1 MNTTTGIIKPFSCSI
16 SEKVCSNTAI
26 ILTSTIV
33 IISGCLQSPNIQP
46 QNTEDRIIK
55 SDSEYS
61 INAYKNDTV
70 FEDVDMNYRLCLE
83 QINEIKNL
91 RDNWNGNG
99 APAFSNELIE
109 RVKRITKNL
118 ISTPDI
124 LPTAEDSIQ
133 LEYEN
138 SSDEYLEIEIFEN
151 GQIRL
156 FSATGDDKFRTEF
169 ISEDRIDE
177 EVRHFYGL

>member
-1 MNTTTGIIKPFSCSI
+1 
-16 SEKVCSNTAI
+16 
-26 ILTSTIV
+26 
-33 IISGCLQSPNIQP
+33 
-46 QNTEDRIIK
+46 
-55 SDSEYS
+55 
-61 INAYKNDTV
+61 
-70 FEDVDMNYRLCLE
+70 MNYRLCLE